1 MDLRKLQRTIIDA
14 LEDVKAQDIRV
25 YDTTKL
31 SELFD
36 RVVIAT
42 GSSNRQTRSLAMSVK
57 EEVNSKGGEVISI
70 EGLETG
76 EWVLVDCGDIV
87 VHILQPM
94 LRSYYQLEGMWG
106 AKPVRVKLA
115 GAKGLA
121 KASEFSDEDE
131 DRAAYLTASS
141 SLN

>member
-1 MDLRKLQRTIIDA
+1 MELRKLQRVIVDA

-25 YDTTKL
+25 FDTSGL
-31 SELFD
+31 SDLFD

-42 GSSNRQTRSLAMSVK
+42 GSSNRQTRSLALSVQQDV
-57 EEVNSKGGEVISI
+57 EANGGEVISI

-76 EWVLVDCGDIV
+76 EWVLVDCGDVI

-94 LRSYYQLEGMWG
+94 LRAYYQLEGMWG

-115 GAKGLA
+115 ATKKLV
-121 KASEFSDEDE
+121 KASE
-131 DRAAYLTASS
+131 
-141 SLN
+141 

>member
-1 MDLRKLQRTIIDA
+1 MELRKLQRVIVDA

-25 YDTTKL
+25 FDTSGL
-31 SELFD
+31 SDLFD

-42 GSSNRQTRSLAMSVK
+42 GSSNRQTRSLALSVK
-57 EEVNSKGGEVISI
+57 ADVEANGGEVISI

-76 EWVLVDCGDIV
+76 EWVLVDCGDVI

-94 LRSYYQLEGMWG
+94 LRAYYQLEGMWG

-115 GAKGLA
+115 ATKKLV
-121 KASEFSDEDE
+121 KASE
-131 DRAAYLTASS
+131 
-141 SLN
+141 

>member
-1 MDLRKLQRTIIDA
+1 MDLRKLQRVIIDA

-36 RVVIAT
+36 RVIIAT

-57 EEVNSKGGEVISI
+57 EEVNAKGGEVISI

-106 AKPVRVKLA
+106 AKLVRVKLA

-121 KASEFSDEDE
+121 KASESEDDE
-131 DRAAYLTASS
+131 
-141 SLN
+141 

>member
-1 MDLRKLQRTIIDA
+1 MELRKLQRVIIDA

-25 YDTTKL
+25 YDTSKL

-36 RVVIAT
+36 RVIIVT

-57 EEVNSKGGEVISI
+57 EEVNAKGGEVISI

-94 LRSYYQLEGMWG
+94 LRAYYQLEGRWG

-115 GAKGLA
+115 ASRGLV
-121 KASEFSDEDE
+121 KASDEDE
-131 DRAAYLTASS
+131 ESD
-141 SLN
+141 

>member
-1 MDLRKLQRTIIDA
+1 MELRKLQRVIVDA

-25 YDTTKL
+25 FDTSGL
-31 SELFD
+31 SDLFD

-42 GSSNRQTRSLAMSVK
+42 GSSNRQTRSLALSVQ
-57 EEVNSKGGEVISI
+57 EDVEANGGEVISI

-76 EWVLVDCGDIV
+76 EWVLVDCGDVI

-94 LRSYYQLEGMWG
+94 LRAYYQLEGMWG

-115 GAKGLA
+115 TTKKLI
-121 KASEFSDEDE
+121 KASE
-131 DRAAYLTASS
+131 
-141 SLN
+141 

>member
-1 MDLRKLQRTIIDA
+1 MELRKLQRVIVDA

-25 YDTTKL
+25 FDTSGL
-31 SELFD
+31 SDLFD

-42 GSSNRQTRSLAMSVK
+42 GSSNRQTRSLALSVQQDV
-57 EEVNSKGGEVISI
+57 EANGGEVISI

-76 EWVLVDCGDIV
+76 EWVLVDCGNII

-94 LRSYYQLEGMWG
+94 LRAYYQLEGMWG

-115 GAKGLA
+115 ATKKLV
-121 KASEFSDEDE
+121 KASE
-131 DRAAYLTASS
+131 
-141 SLN
+141 

>member
-1 MDLRKLQRTIIDA
+1 MELRKLQRVIVDA

-25 YDTTKL
+25 FDTSGL
-31 SELFD
+31 SDLFD

-42 GSSNRQTRSLAMSVK
+42 GSSNRQTRSLALSVQ
-57 EEVNSKGGEVISI
+57 EDVEANGGEVISI

-76 EWVLVDCGDIV
+76 EWVLVDCGDVI

-94 LRSYYQLEGMWG
+94 LRAYYQLEGMWG

-115 GAKGLA
+115 TTKKLV
-121 KASEFSDEDE
+121 KASE
-131 DRAAYLTASS
+131 
-141 SLN
+141 

>member
-1 MDLRKLQRTIIDA
+1 MELRKLQRVIIDA

-36 RVVIAT
+36 RVIIVT

-57 EEVNSKGGEVISI
+57 EEVNAKGGEVISI

-94 LRSYYQLEGMWG
+94 LRAYYQLEGMWG

-115 GAKGLA
+115 ASKSLV
-121 KASEFSDEDE
+121 KASDDDEESD
-131 DRAAYLTASS
+131 
-141 SLN
+141 

>member
-25 YDTTKL
+25 FDTTKL
-31 SELFD
+31 SDLFD

-42 GSSNRQTRSLAMSVK
+42 GNSNRQTKALAMSVK
-57 EEVNSKGGEVISI
+57 EAVKEKGGDVISV

-76 EWVLVDCGDIV
+76 EWVLVDCGDII

-115 GAKGLA
+115 GDKGLV
-121 KASEFSDEDE
+121 KASEPDEE
-131 DRAAYLTASS
+131 
-141 SLN
+141 

>member
-1 MDLRKLQRTIIDA
+1 MDLRKLQRVIIDA

-36 RVVIAT
+36 RVIIAT

-57 EEVNSKGGEVISI
+57 EEVNAKGGEVISI

-94 LRSYYQLEGMWG
+94 LRAYYQLEGMWG

-121 KASEFSDEDE
+121 KASESEDDE
-131 DRAAYLTASS
+131 
-141 SLN
+141 

>member
-1 MDLRKLQRTIIDA
+1 MELRKLQRVIVDA

-25 YDTTKL
+25 FDTSGL
-31 SELFD
+31 SDLFD

-42 GSSNRQTRSLAMSVK
+42 GSSNRQTRSLALSVQADV
-57 EEVNSKGGEVISI
+57 EAKGGEVISI

-76 EWVLVDCGDIV
+76 EWVLVDCGDVI

-94 LRSYYQLEGMWG
+94 LRAYYQLEGMWG

-115 GAKGLA
+115 ATKKLV
-121 KASEFSDEDE
+121 KASE
-131 DRAAYLTASS
+131 
-141 SLN
+141 

>member
-1 MDLRKLQRTIIDA
+1 MELRKLQRVIVDA

-25 YDTTKL
+25 FDTSGL
-31 SELFD
+31 SDLFD

-42 GSSNRQTRSLAMSVK
+42 GSSNRQTRSLALSVQ
-57 EEVNSKGGEVISI
+57 EDVEANGGEVISI

-76 EWVLVDCGDIV
+76 EWVLVDCGDVV

-94 LRSYYQLEGMWG
+94 LRAYYQLEGMWG

-115 GAKGLA
+115 ATKKLV
-121 KASEFSDEDE
+121 KASE
-131 DRAAYLTASS
+131 
-141 SLN
+141 